1 MVGKC
6 GEARSE
12 ARIILDERTECEI
25 RDCGLIEL
33 PAVAEGT
40 ADICTLVEVKK
51 RTGAEG
57 GPVREVLAGGED
69 WRKYYLWRL
78 KAPAR

>member
-12 ARIILDERTECEI
+12 ARIILDERTECEN

-33 PAVAEGT
+33 PADVEG
-40 ADICTLVEVKK
+40 A
-51 RTGAEG
+51 
-57 GPVREVLAGGED
+57 AGHLHPG
-69 WRKYYLWRL
+69 
-78 KAPAR
+78 